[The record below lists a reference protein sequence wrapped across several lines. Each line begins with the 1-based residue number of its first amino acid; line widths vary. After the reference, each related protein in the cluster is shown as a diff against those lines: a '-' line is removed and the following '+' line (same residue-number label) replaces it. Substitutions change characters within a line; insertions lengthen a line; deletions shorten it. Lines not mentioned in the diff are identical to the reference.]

1 MSRVFR
7 GVAWIVGLLAIASG
21 AALAQDYPTRVVTV
35 VVATPPGGQ
44 PDILARLIADRLS
57 RAFPYRFIVENRVGA
72 NGNLAPAHV
81 AKQAPDGHT
90 LFVGSAPFLINP
102 SLYPDLTFDV
112 FRDFRPI
119 AFLGAA
125 PTALI
130 VHPGFPARS
139 VAELVEHVR
148 RNPGKPWYASP
159 GAATASRITFE
170 LFKRQAKVDIGIVPY
185 RGAGPVFNDVLAG
198 HVPMTFAQPEVA
210 AAMVQEGRLRALAV
224 TSKERA
230 PLLPQT
236 PTFLELGYPIVRTVW
251 SGLFAPAGTPDGIV
265 QRLNLE
271 VRKAL
276 GEPEVVDLL
285 NKLGLVVEPMSPD
298 ELGRLVA
305 SEVASYRDIVKEAG
319 ISAEQ

>member
-1 MSRVFR
+1 MSRKFR
-7 GVAWIVGLLAIASG
+7 GLVWMMSLLALAS
-21 AALAQDYPTRVVTV
+21 AAAAQDYPSRFVTV

-57 RAFPYRFIVENRVGA
+57 RAFPHRFIVENRVGA

-102 SLYPDLTFDV
+102 SLYPDLSFDV
-112 FRDFRPI
+112 FRDFRPV

-130 VHPGFPARS
+130 VHPGFPAAS

-224 TSKERA
+224 TSKARA
-230 PLLPQT
+230 PLLPDT

-265 QRLNLE
+265 QRLNVE

-276 GEPEVVDLL
+276 GEPEVLDIL